1 MKENVYTVPLAKV
14 YRYKHTQRARK
25 AIKFLR
31 MFIGRHMKVPEVW
44 LSMKV
49 NELIWARSIQKPP
62 RKLRVKA
69 IAGEDGIARVYL
81 PDEKTEEQKKVEK
94 EEKAKKAAK
103 PTETKETEKAEKKVD
118 KPKEEKKIE
127 VKEEK
132 KSEEKK

>member
-81 PDEKTEEQKKVEK
+81 PDEKTEEQKKAEK
-94 EEKAKKAAK
+94 EEKAKKDVKKTSDAK
-103 PTETKETEKAEKKVD
+103 PTEKAEKKVD
-118 KPKEEKKIE
+118 KP
-127 VKEEK
+127 EEK
-132 KSEEKK
+132 KSEVNEEEKK